1 MEKKLILILGGARS
15 GKSVYA
21 EELTTH
27 LGGRVLYV
35 ATAAALDEE
44 MRRRIEAH
52 KTKRPHT
59 WRTLEAP
66 LGVGAAISATA
77 EEDEVILLDCLTL
90 LVSNALLE
98 GGQEG
103 PFDEAQTRVRTEV
116 EGLLEAYQTLSGS
129 MIIVSNEVG
138 LGLVPSYPLGRAY
151 RDLLGWANQWL
162 ARQADEVYFMVAGIH
177 IELKALCDAVQ
188 HKHK

>member
-21 EELTTH
+21 EKLATR

-52 KTKRPHT
+52 KTKRPYT
-59 WRTLEAP
+59 WRTMEAP
-66 LGVGAAISATA
+66 LGVGAAISAMA
-77 EEDEVILLDCLTL
+77 QEDEVILLDCLTL

-162 ARQADEVYFMVAGIH
+162 AREADEVYFMVAGIH
-177 IELKALCDAVQ
+177 IELKALRDAVQ
-188 HKHK
+188 HK